1 MEGSPKKRVKIGSK
15 QKKSATDLSVCKNNN
30 GDETQIK
37 SELMLAIM
45 AGMEKVALEM
55 LEYTNQRIEKVDE

>member
-1 MEGSPKKRVKIGSK
+1 MEGSPKKRVKIGSE
-15 QKKSATDLSVCKNNN
+15 QKESTTNLSVCKNNN